1 MTRLKKIKANWEL
14 YLLIAPVVAYFIIF
28 HYWPIYGVQ
37 IAFKDF
43 SATKGIAGSP
53 WVEFKHFTRFFESIF
68 FDRVIRNT
76 IGISLYSL
84 AVTFPLPIILALMM
98 NEVKNKLFKK
108 AVQNISYAPYF
119 ISQVVLVGIVILFLS
134 PEAGVI
140 NRVIEFFGGEAKLF
154 MADTAW
160 FKSIF
165 VFSGLWQGLGW
176 GTVIYMAVLAGVD
189 PHLIEASIVDGAN
202 KWQRIRHISIPTLIP
217 TAIVLLILAAGN
229 VMNVGFE
236 KVFLLQNPQ
245 NLDSSDVIATYIYR
259 TGLLNSQYSFAAA
272 IGLFNSVIN
281 CTILVV
287 VNAVA
292 RRYSSNSLW

>member
-1 MTRLKKIKANWEL
+1 MTRLKKLKENWEL

-28 HYWPIYGVQ
+28 QYWPIYGVQ

-43 SATKGIAGSP
+43 SPSLGITGSH
-53 WVEFKHFTRFFESIF
+53 WVGLKHFTRFFHSIF
-68 FDRVIRNT
+68 FDRVVRNT
-76 IGISLYSL
+76 IGISAYSL
-84 AVTFPLPIILALMM
+84 LMFPLPIILALMM

-119 ISQVVLVGIVILFLS
+119 VSQVVLVGMVILFLS
-134 PEAGVI
+134 PETGVI
-140 NRVIEFFGGEAKLF
+140 NRVIEFFGGEPKLF
-154 MADTAW
+154 MAETAW

-165 VFSGLWQGLGW
+165 VLSGVWQGLGW

-189 PHLIEASIVDGAN
+189 PHLVEAAIVDGAS
-202 KWQRIRHISIPTLIP
+202 KWQRIRYISVPTLIP
-217 TAIVLLILAAGN
+217 TAIVLLILATGN
-229 VMNVGFE
+229 IMNVGFE

-245 NLDSSDVIATYIYR
+245 NLDASDVISTYIYR
-259 TGLLNSQYSFAAA
+259 TGLINSQYSFAAA

-281 CTILVV
+281 CVILVV
-287 VNAVA
+287 VNGIA